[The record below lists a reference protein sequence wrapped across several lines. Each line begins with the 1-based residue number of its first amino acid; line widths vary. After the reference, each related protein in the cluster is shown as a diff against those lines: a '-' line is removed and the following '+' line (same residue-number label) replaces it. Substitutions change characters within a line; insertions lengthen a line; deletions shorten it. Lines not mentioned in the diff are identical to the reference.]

1 MLNEAIY
8 INKNMK
14 VERISDLEKKYVLEA
29 LDNEFATSK
38 NGLFTNRME
47 AKFTEIFGHE
57 YSISHVN
64 GTATMHTALHAL
76 GVGPGDEVIVPPL
89 TMASTSLCVL
99 QNNSI
104 PVFADVDIKTYNIC
118 PKSIREKI
126 TSKTKAIITV
136 SLYGLSPEYD
146 EILDIC
152 KEHGLFLIEDN
163 AECFLGYYKG
173 KLVGNF
179 GEFSSYSFQASKHIS
194 CGEGGML
201 TTNDPRLAD
210 IARRFTSLGYAG
222 VSGKQAK
229 ITRNDIQ
236 DPNYN
241 RHISVGFNYRMSEV
255 QSAVMLG
262 QLERIDELVNV
273 RKEVAKLFDAA
284 IEGSDIV
291 EKQFIPEYCENSFW
305 GYALI
310 LNTDKPETEWYEF
323 RDLFQKNGGDGYY
336 AAWKLTYQE
345 DLFTQEIQNM
355 DGITQRYEPGLCP
368 NAEFLQKRIIAMK
381 TNYWDLDEA
390 KEQADIL
397 RKTLKEFKDAKSKN

>member
-1 MLNEAIY
+1 
-8 INKNMK
+8 MK
-14 VERISDLEKKYVLEA
+14 RITDLEKKYVLEA
-29 LDNEFATSK
+29 LDNEFNTSK

-47 AKFTEIFGHE
+47 AKFTEIFE
-57 YSISHVN
+57 YDFSISHVN

-76 GVGPGDEVIVPPL
+76 GVGEGDEVIVPPL

-99 QNNSI
+99 QNGSI
-104 PVFADVDIKTYNIC
+104 PVFADVDINTYNID
-118 PKSIREKI
+118 PKSIRDKI

-136 SLYGLSPEYD
+136 SLMGLSPEYD
-146 EILDIC
+146 EILEIC
-152 KEHGLFLIEDN
+152 KEHNIFLIEDN

-173 KLVGNF
+173 KLVGTF
-179 GEFSSYSFQASKHIS
+179 GDFSSYSFQASKHIS

-201 TTNDPRLAD
+201 TTNNPELAD

-229 ITRNDIQ
+229 ITRKDIQ

-241 RHISVGFNYRMSEV
+241 RHISVGYNYRMSEV

-262 QLERIDELVNV
+262 QLERIKELVDIRIKV
-273 RKEVAKLFDAA
+273 GEIFDEA
-284 IEGSDIV
+284 IEGSPIV
-291 EKQFIPEYCENSFW
+291 TKQHTPDYCINSYW
-305 GYALI
+305 GYSMI
-310 LNTDKPETEWYEF
+310 LNTDKPEIDWYRF

-345 DLFTQEIQNM
+345 ELFEKEIQHM
-355 DGITQRYEPGLCP
+355 KGITQKYTEGLCP
-368 NAEFLQKRIIAMK
+368 NAEFLQKRMICMK

-390 KEQADIL
+390 YTQAEIL
-397 RKTLKEFKDAKSKN
+397 RKTLKEYKK

>member
-1 MLNEAIY
+1 
-8 INKNMK
+8 MK
-14 VERISDLEKKYVLEA
+14 RISELEKKYVLEA
-29 LDNEFATSK
+29 LDNQFDTSK
-38 NGLFTNRME
+38 NGIFTNRME
-47 AKFTEIFGHE
+47 AKFSEIFEYE

-64 GTATMHTALHAL
+64 GTATMHTALNAL
-76 GVGPGDEVIVPPL
+76 GIGEGDEVIVPPL

-104 PVFADVDIKTYNIC
+104 PVFADVDINTFNID

-126 TSKTKAIITV
+126 TPKTKAIITV

-146 EILDIC
+146 EILQIC
-152 KEHGLFLIEDN
+152 KEYNLFLIEDN

-173 KLVGNF
+173 KLVGTF
-179 GEFSSYSFQASKHIS
+179 GDFSSYSFQASKHIT

-201 TTNDPRLAD
+201 TTTNPVYAD

-236 DPNYN
+236 DPQYN

-255 QSAVMLG
+255 QSAVILG
-262 QLERIDELVNV
+262 QLERIDELVEI
-273 RKEVAKLFDAA
+273 RKKVGAIFDLA
-284 IEGSDIV
+284 IEGC
-291 EKQFIPEYCENSFW
+291 EFLKKQYSPEYCVNSYW
-305 GYALI
+305 GYAMI
-310 LNTDKPETEWYEF
+310 LDTTNPEVDWYRF

-345 DLFTQEIQNM
+345 KLFTDEIQKM
-355 DGITQRYEPGLCP
+355 PGVHQEYKQGLCP
-368 NAEFLQKRIIAMK
+368 NAEFLQKRIIALK

-390 KEQADIL
+390 EVQAKVL
-397 RKTLKEFKDAKSKN
+397 RKTIMEFNCKC

>member
-1 MLNEAIY
+1 MIY
-8 INKNMK
+8 INKKKMK
-14 VERISDLEKKYVLEA
+14 RITDLEKKYVLEA

-38 NGLFTNRME
+38 NGIFTNRME
-47 AKFTEIFGHE
+47 AKFTEVFGQE
-57 YSISHVN
+57 FSISHVN

-76 GVGPGDEVIVPPL
+76 GVGEGDEVIVPPL

-99 QNNSI
+99 QNGSI
-104 PVFADVDIKTYNIC
+104 PVFADVDLKTFNID

-126 TSKTKAIITV
+126 TPKTKAIITV
-136 SLYGLSPEYD
+136 SLYGLAPEYD
-146 EILDIC
+146 EILEIC
-152 KEHGLFLIEDN
+152 KEHNIFLIEDN

-173 KLVGNF
+173 ELVGTF
-179 GEFSSYSFQASKHIS
+179 GDFSSYSFQASKHIS

-201 TTNDPRLAD
+201 TTNDPKLAD

-236 DPNYN
+236 DPKYN

-262 QLERIDELVNV
+262 QLERIEELVDIRV
-273 RKEVAKLFDAA
+273 KVGEIFDEAV
-284 IEGSDIV
+284 EGSDIV
-291 EKQFIPEYCENSFW
+291 TKQYTPEYCKNSYW
-305 GYALI
+305 GYALV
-310 LNTDKPETEWYEF
+310 LNTDNPEVDWYKF

-345 DLFTQEIQNM
+345 DLFTKEIQLM
-355 DGITQRYEPGLCP
+355 DGITQKYEAGLCP

-381 TNYWDLDEA
+381 TNYWDLNEA
-390 KEQADIL
+390 TEQAKIL
-397 RKTLKEFKDAKSKN
+397 KKTLEEFKR